1 MLMIM
6 THCQLWKIYGGHAN
20 SQPLNDGWSN
30 GERRLI
36 HDLVTL
42 PENEFAA
49 NALPFFVYL
58 ITTGV
63 GALARQLG
71 IPIIVVFEIKLFKL
85 LAPAFIVAIAGAL
98 VAIGFKSARFVK
110 IPAASKSIWNFKY
123 R

>member
-1 MLMIM
+1 
-6 THCQLWKIYGGHAN
+6 
-20 SQPLNDGWSN
+20 
-30 GERRLI
+30 
-36 HDLVTL
+36 VTL

-49 NALPFFVYL
+49 SAFPFFVYL

-110 IPAASKSIWNFKY
+110 IPAASKSI
-123 R
+123 